1 MVWLFPKPKT
11 TTRFIIKSNL
21 SKIQQSSHQF
31 AKQMASLHSTISDGT
46 EKQCGRLPALSAIAD
61 SSNGV
66 EIRLD
71 DMLYTVESDGSV
83 TMIIESDDMPC
94 ITSPKIDKDFFR
106 PSPDIPAAD
115 DGVVSQHH
123 RLSFDLR
130 CVCTRNIQNGKV
142 SPRSHASSDI

>member
-1 MVWLFPKPKT
+1 
-11 TTRFIIKSNL
+11 
-21 SKIQQSSHQF
+21 
-31 AKQMASLHSTISDGT
+31 MASLHSTISDGT

-71 DMLYTVESDGSV
+71 GMLYTVESDGSV

-123 RLSFDLR
+123 ILSFDLR
-130 CVCTRNIQNGKV
+130 CVCTGNIQNGKV
-142 SPRSHASSDI
+142 SPGSHASSDI